1 MDKVILCVDDE
12 DIILKSLKEELSRYF
27 SESMIIEVVESGQE
41 GLETIDFLRSKG
53 KEIIVIISDY
63 IMPNM
68 RGDAFLIEAHR
79 KVPTAMK
86 ILLTGEAS
94 IEGITNVINQ
104 TNLYRYISKPWDK
117 NDLIMTVESAIEMY
131 HSNQQIKY
139 QSRQI
144 QDSIRYA
151 ERIQNAILPQSDYLD
166 LFIPNHFVFYRPK
179 DVVSGDFYWCR
190 RTEGKIIMVV
200 ADCTGHGV
208 PGAFMSLI
216 GHQLL
221 NRAILEK
228 KIYSPEKILESM
240 NQVIGEVWN
249 GKHKSNQG
257 GHDGMEVAICIIE
270 EKAKKIFFA
279 GARRPLCIIQNGKLN
294 LIKGDKSAIDG
305 KQDAI
310 FTKHEFDIQED
321 TQIYLYSD
329 GYQDQF
335 GGKENKRFMSQNLK
349 SLYQTISKKTIEEQ
363 LEELTN
369 TFDAW
374 KGNYQQRDDVLVVG
388 IKI

>member
-1 MDKVILCVDDE
+1 M
-12 DIILKSLKEELSRYF
+12 ELYRYF
-27 SESMIIEVVESGQE
+27 SDTIIIEIAESGQE
-41 GLETIDFLRSKG
+41 ALEMMEFLKNRG
-53 KEIIVIISDY
+53 NEIILIISDY

-68 RGDAFLIEAHR
+68 HGDKFLIEVHR
-79 KVPTAMK
+79 QLPTAMK

-94 IEGITNVINQ
+94 IEGITNIINK

-117 NDLIMTVESAIEMY
+117 NDLIMTVESAIEKY
-131 HSNQQIKY
+131 YSNKQILH
-139 QSRQI
+139 QNIQI

-151 ERIQNAILPQSDYLD
+151 ERIQNAILPSADYLN
-166 LFIPNHFVFYRPK
+166 LLIPNHFVFYQPK

-190 RTEGKIIMVV
+190 RTDNKIIIVV

-228 KIYSPEKILESM
+228 KIYLPDKILQSM
-240 NQVIGEVWN
+240 NEVIGDVWN
-249 GKHKSNQG
+249 DNQKG
-257 GHDGMEVAICIIE
+257 TNDGMEVAICIIDE
-270 EKAKKIFFA
+270 QEDKVFFA
-279 GARRPLCIIQNGKLN
+279 GARRPICIVQDGELKYV
-294 LIKGDKSAIDG
+294 KGDKAAIDG
-305 KQDAI
+305 KPNSTYTTHQ
-310 FTKHEFDIQED
+310 FKVQKG

-349 SLYQTISKKTIEEQ
+349 SLYQTISKKSPKEQ
-363 LEELTN
+363 LKELTN
-369 TFDAW
+369 TFEDW
-374 KGNYQQRDDVLVVG
+374 KGNYEQRDDVLVVG
-388 IKI
+388 IKIG